1 MDEQNL
7 SNRPMTTR
15 EMVYNL
21 LVDLIDTETIVV
33 ISMLTLALYMLSKVT
48 AGPGAIELMK
58 YFGAPIGLII
68 GAFAGYVKG
77 LKKGVKVGVGQV
89 TKGT

>member
-48 AGPGAIELMK
+48 AGAGAIELMK

-89 TKGT
+89 TKET